1 MNEEVKFETKISTDK
16 ESNLQNQ
23 VNSDSENKEIQE
35 NLTNVQ
41 TNSETDLQ
49 TYTIVIDGKESNY
62 LIETYKEMKVT
73 NMYLFLILM
82 AIVLI
87 FVLNK
92 FYYYFKNIFTIK
104 F

>member
-1 MNEEVKFETKISTDK
+1 MNEEIKVETDISKDK
-16 ESNLQNQ
+16 EVNTQDQ
-23 VNSDSENKEIQE
+23 VNSYSENKEVQE
-35 NLTNVQ
+35 NITNVQ